1 VNTGIIPPQGCDGFM
16 AVRLPEAPYCLLYWS
31 GPRRRAA
38 KNFYRARPEKV
49 LAKYGNQFLK
59 LKANP

>member
-1 VNTGIIPPQGCDGFM
+1 M

-38 KNFYRARPEKV
+38 KNFYRARSEKV